1 MANLQSLRTFRK
13 NGAVNAVIETPRGSA
28 IKLSYD
34 PGDERLKSKVIFT
47 GVRAD
52 IESVFA
58 AMDLF
63 VSTSLYEAMPTVII
77 EAMAAYQQRT
87 GLKPAGPH
95 RTMADELLGPL
106 FRVCDV
112 CGGKELLTIAG
123 GSDWKDCPACAGN
136 CCVPTASKAAWE
148 EARRQVL
155 CIFPDADVKWNA

>member
-1 MANLQSLRTFRK
+1 VPQRFWKHFCPNY
-13 NGAVNAVIETPRGSA
+13 NCETSTGSA
-28 IKLSYD
+28 VCCSCGQKGEYVGWGYS
-34 PGDERLKSKVIFT
+34 
-47 GVRAD
+47 
-52 IESVFA
+52 
-58 AMDLF
+58 
-63 VSTSLYEAMPTVII
+63 II